1 HDHRPG
7 PADRPPRGDPQAG
20 IRRRRGRA
28 GDRCPLLRSGRA
40 GRAGFAGHLH
50 LRPADADD
58 RRREL
63 TPPGASPRPRRTPQ
77 VLCSISAPWSTLA
90 SWSTLAPSSGT
101 FTATAP
107 SRTATS
113 TADSVPWRRHDQWL
127 NTMFRV
133 KTTITVEVML
143 DPKMTWKLLG
153 KCS

>member
-1 HDHRPG
+1 M
-7 PADRPPRGDPQAG
+7 
-20 IRRRRGRA
+20 
-28 GDRCPLLRSGRA
+28 
-40 GRAGFAGHLH
+40 FHLGAMVH
-50 LRPADADD
+50 
-58 RRREL
+58 
-63 TPPGASPRPRRTPQ
+63 PGA
-77 VLCSISAPWSTLA
+77 WSTG